1 MSVTASPVVRAG
13 MAVPGNRLRKLLEQ
27 SLTLPAS
34 PQALAVARAAGAQ
47 AVADTMDFL
56 TAALP
61 AEGGDIMA
69 LPEGADE
76 GAWAVA
82 AGRAAAA
89 LAPET
94 FDTELTAARAGTF
107 THTVLARAP
116 GLKADLAP
124 YLAFHTDGSVAA
136 RPSGVWRGASR
147 GTKRARSDAP
157 AVVGDVDVSQ
167 GAAAA
172 AQSAVLAHGAVA
184 ARPTAAPAV
193 ITKAHRKAARGA
205 APDTAGKGWFNL
217 AAPEM
222 TAQVKADLEVLKNR
236 RALDPR
242 RFYKGKEEAKSRKYF
257 AIGTVQEGWAE
268 GVPGRMTRKERQGSL
283 LGEVAAD
290 ARLAAYAKRKYGE
303 HQDAAAKRGKG
314 AAFKRTQARR
324 SSWRRK

>member
-1 MSVTASPVVRAG
+1 
-13 MAVPGNRLRKLLEQ
+13 
-27 SLTLPAS
+27 
-34 PQALAVARAAGAQ
+34 
-47 AVADTMDFL
+47 
-56 TAALP
+56 
-61 AEGGDIMA
+61 MA

-236 RALDPR
+236 RAL
-242 RFYKGKEEAKSRKYF
+242 
-257 AIGTVQEGWAE
+257 EGWAE